1 MPVSEEKLAANRA
14 NAEHSTGPVTADGKA
29 TSSQNAT
36 THGLTGK
43 TVLLPHEDKD
53 EFRRFSAEVIAHLA
67 PEGIIE
73 CEFAQMVAN
82 AQWRLRRI
90 KLVEDG
96 MMTSGEIEAIDPD
109 AERKTVEEAETLARC
124 FTEKTHAFSNLSQY
138 EHRLY
143 RTMTN
148 ALKHIGDLQAARNK
162 FEEGVRVESTRLFN
176 VWQFTR
182 PSFGL
187 PYPEDAPTAPPT
199 NGDAATSRVGEA
211 IPGAEP
217 TTLVTNEE
225 NGQDSSP
232 QVSGQ
237 RPEPLVV
244 GFVFPTNKIQ
254 PPAENEN
261 EDENIAA

>member
-14 NAEHSTGPVTADGKA
+14 NAAHSTGPTSESGKA

-43 TVLLPHEDKD
+43 TVVLPHEDKD
-53 EFRRFSAEVIAHLA
+53 EFQRFSAEVIAHLV

-82 AQWRLRRI
+82 SQWRLRRI

-96 MMTSGEIEAIDPD
+96 MMTTGEMEAVDPE
-109 AERKTVEEAETLARC
+109 AERKTVQEADALARC
-124 FTEKTHAFSNLSQY
+124 FMEKTRAFSNLSQY

-148 ALKHIGDLQAARNK
+148 ALKHIKDLQAARGK
-162 FEEGVRVESTRLFN
+162 YELDVRTEGNRLFN
-176 VWQFTR
+176 IWQFSSTMFGR
-182 PSFGL
+182 PI
-187 PYPEDAPTAPPT
+187 PESPPT
-199 NGDAATSRVGEA
+199 NGNAAISRVEA
-211 IPGAEP
+211 SRDQDLSSQFDSQRREP
-217 TTLVTNEE
+217 EA
-225 NGQDSSP
+225 
-232 QVSGQ
+232 
-237 RPEPLVV
+237 V
-244 GFVFPTNKIQ
+244 GFVFPTSEIQ
-254 PPAENEN
+254 SFA